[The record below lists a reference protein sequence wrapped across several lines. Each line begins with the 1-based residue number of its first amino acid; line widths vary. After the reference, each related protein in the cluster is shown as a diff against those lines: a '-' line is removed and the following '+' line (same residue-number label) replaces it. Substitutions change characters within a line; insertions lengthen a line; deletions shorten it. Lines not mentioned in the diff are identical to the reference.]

1 MKRTLAT
8 ALEALVVSIALFL
21 FVYWQYGSWP
31 TPVDHWMFYLLY
43 VAIVDLRKDI
53 KGW

>member
-8 ALEALVVSIALFL
+8 ALEALVVGTALFL
-21 FVYWQYGSWP
+21 FVGWWYGSWP
-31 TPVDHWMFYLLY
+31 TPVDSVIFYFLY
-43 VAIVDLRKDI
+43 VFITDLRKDV